1 MSHLDIFA
9 YHAELFYQSYTVKKL
24 KYETY
29 ELLDFAY
36 FNCINYVT
44 LVKPAQYT
52 CITS

>member
-9 YHAELFYQSYTVKKL
+9 YRAWLFYQPYTAKKL
-24 KYETY
+24 KCETY

-36 FNCINYVT
+36 FNCINYDT
-44 LVKPAQYT
+44 LMKPAQYK